1 MPKVLRCLFVVLI
14 TLGLNTS
21 VYGARG
27 ETLGIGNFIFKVDNI
42 KFSED
47 VWEENDIENSYYA
60 AIQSYGHIA
69 HNLYFGGELGYT
81 KSTGN
86 VSGVDTELTFVP
98 FAINLKYV
106 LAITQMLQ
114 LDFGVGGSYTFIDGQ
129 VAPGTI
135 TGDADKDHIWGAQ
148 GFMSINFVF
157 KRFFIGADT
166 TYQVTEDIAK
176 DVNLNNY
183 RIGGHI
189 GITF

>member
-21 VYGARG
+21 VYGARS
-27 ETLGIGNFIFKVDNI
+27 ETLGIANIILKFDNI
-42 KFSED
+42 EFSED
-47 VWEENDIENSYYA
+47 VWEENDIENSYYV
-60 AIQSYGHIA
+60 AIQWYGHVA

-81 KSTGN
+81 ESTGN

-98 FAINLKYV
+98 FGANLKYV
-106 LAITQMLQ
+106 LAISQVLQ
-114 LDFGVGGSYTFIDGQ
+114 LDCGVGVSYIFIDGK

-135 TGDADKDHIWGAQ
+135 TGDADKDFLWGAQ

-157 KRFFIGADT
+157 KRFFIGADA